1 MMLLL
6 WQPEWTKIMLSN
18 FKITLTT
25 LSSYRYLLLP
35 SPNGCFPWP
44 WCKNKKTSFLKK
56 RFISL
61 LNFWPPS
68 VLVAALVLSRKR
80 AL

>member
-35 SPNGCFPWP
+35 SPNGHFPWP
-44 WCKNKKTSFLKK
+44 WCKNKKQKTSL
-56 RFISL
+56 FIYLIFGCHQSWL
-61 LNFWPPS
+61 LD
-68 VLVAALVLSRKR
+68 
-80 AL
+80 

>member
-1 MMLLL
+1 MAVFLGLGAK
-6 WQPEWTKIMLSN
+6 TKNL
-18 FKITLTT
+18 F
-25 LSSYRYLLLP
+25 
-35 SPNGCFPWP
+35 F
-44 WCKNKKTSFLKK
+44 KK

>member
-44 WCKNKKTSFLKK
+44 WCKNKKPLF
-56 RFISL
+56 
-61 LNFWPPS
+61 
-68 VLVAALVLSRKR
+68 
-80 AL
+80 